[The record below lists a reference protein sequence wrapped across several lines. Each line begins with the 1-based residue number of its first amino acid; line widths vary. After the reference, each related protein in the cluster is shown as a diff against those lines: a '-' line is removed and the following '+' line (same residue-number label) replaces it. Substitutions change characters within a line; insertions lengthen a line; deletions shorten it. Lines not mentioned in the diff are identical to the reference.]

1 MSTTATKSQP
11 DRTSTRS
18 GRGRGGKGSK
28 ASAKPKSASAKST
41 AKAKSTAAKSK
52 AASSKA
58 ANKDGGNRLSPGGLN
73 GLVLGYMKKNRTK
86 LPVTAG
92 TVGRGIKRSSGAVAN
107 CLGRLEKA
115 GKVKLTNKKPREYD
129 LAASK

>member
-1 MSTTATKSQP
+1 MSATATKSKSS
-11 DRTSTRS
+11 RT
-18 GRGRGGKGSK
+18 GKRGTGKGTKSSGSK
-28 ASAKPKSASAKST
+28 AKSA
-41 AKAKSTAAKSK
+41 AAKSK
-52 AASSKA
+52 AVSAKA

-73 GLVLGYMKKNRTK
+73 GLVLGYMNKNRGT

-129 LAASK
+129 LAGKNSK